1 MHRACHGF
9 LLVALQIMS
18 LEFSHHVSANHSIMY
33 GVFSGL
39 VTVVGGIHSV
49 DIDVWGSVE

>member
-1 MHRACHGF
+1 MHRACPGI
-9 LLVALQIMS
+9 LLIALQIMS
-18 LEFSHHVSANHSIMY
+18 LELSHHVSANYSSMY
-33 GVFSGL
+33 GVFGGL